1 MSDRLT
7 LLFVNKTAD
16 SKSLSNSKADTDN
29 VREINQHVQRSRDLT
44 KERLKK
50 RRLSRSRL
58 PLGWITRNTPGQSLS
73 PVLRPPFSPD
83 DAVTDQDVA
92 DDEPTPDVSTATH
105 SPAVQFFLENS
116 PSTLSLLS
124 PQVVAMEPFGQ
135 FKVSMNAEKHR
146 ILQYFV
152 VKFFPTVTRLDIVA
166 FIGDPTARLA
176 NPAIQVIRNS
186 LSDELH
192 ILSLLTAASARMK
205 YVEQYHFARH
215 DLPERLADAAIRLL
229 RRYLAQGRPVTQQL
243 IQSILYLWALESYR
257 RNWEG
262 VAMHGNMTMYLC
274 NTFFG
279 GFRNLDPYLRR
290 MLWVADRYQAAA
302 TARPPLVEE
311 RWETAELSAQQYTC
325 VTTALRQLGKIPAG
339 ARFAQ
344 HNEVFRGQFQQ
355 VLNEVVNLA
364 CVIQCHWHAAPR
376 QSLIPDRDWAVARSY
391 TISDELLSFKDED
404 MEANNSR
411 QPKLKDCLRLAL
423 IVWLAFIPASA
434 PYSPVE
440 GMLTIKAAIDARP
453 LRAGL
458 ASVLTQLET
467 LPVSDEECALLF
479 WVAGLGAVASE
490 LAENQEWF
498 ALQFQRVAR
507 KLGIFTWIN
516 FEPINQ
522 GYLSLQQLQPPNLT
536 KLTWLLQRA
545 NFAKVPERQTR
556 EEC

>member
-1 MSDRLT
+1 MSDRLA

-29 VREINQHVQRSRDLT
+29 VREINQHVQRSRDLI

-58 PLGWITRNTPGQSLS
+58 PLGWITSNAASHPLS
-73 PVLRPPFSPD
+73 PALRSAWVTD

-92 DDEPTPDVSTATH
+92 DNEERSDISAADH

-124 PQVVAMEPFGQ
+124 PKVVAMEPFGQ

-166 FIGDPTARLA
+166 FIGDPKARLA

-229 RRYLAQGRPVTQQL
+229 RRYLAEGRPVTQQL

-257 RNWEG
+257 RNWDG

-274 NTFFG
+274 NTYFG

-311 RWETAELSAQQYTC
+311 RWETAELSTQQYTC

-344 HNEVFRGQFQQ
+344 HSEVLSRPFQQ
-355 VLNEVVNLA
+355 VLQQVVNLA
-364 CVIQCHWHAAPR
+364 CAIQCHWHAAPR
-376 QSLIPDRDWAVARSY
+376 QPLLPDRDWAVARSY
-391 TISDELLSFKDED
+391 TVSDELLSFKDQD
-404 MEANNSR
+404 VGTTDSWR
-411 QPKLKDCLRLAL
+411 HKLTDCLRLAL

-434 PYSPVE
+434 PYSPVD

-453 LRAGL
+453 LRARL
-458 ASVLTQLET
+458 SSVATQLED
-467 LPVSDEECALLF
+467 LPASHEECALLF

-507 KLGIFTWIN
+507 KLGIFTWAN

-522 GYLSLQQLQPPNLT
+522 GYLSLEKLQPPNLT

-545 NFAKVPERQTR
+545 CFAKVSEAETR
-556 EEC
+556 GEC